1 MAGSLEPVRIR
12 VPTQLPVTTVNVY
25 LLQGDENVL
34 VDAGPHHPDAWDHL
48 QRRLR
53 ANGLEVGDIDL
64 ILITHGHVDHYG
76 QAADIVDAS
85 GAEVWTHELDRDLI
99 REFIAI
105 VDNRNE
111 YYRDILQATG
121 FPEETLNLVGGF
133 FDYLKTLGRETPVT
147 RTFRD
152 GDHIPA
158 GGWNLE
164 VLHTPGHSP
173 GSSCLLRDKG
183 LFTGDTVLKH
193 ITPNAAFGGADGKS
207 LGMGDYLDSLE
218 RLSHLD
224 IDAVH
229 PGHGPPMDG
238 LGAFIA
244 NYRALYAERRDRILN
259 LLRAEERT
267 VFDLVLAL
275 FGSLPTHEVFLGITE
290 VLGHLEILEREGQ
303 AEADERDGLRYY
315 RPVEGAA

>member
-1 MAGSLEPVRIR
+1 MARPFEPVRIR

-34 VDAGPHHPDAWDHL
+34 VDAGPHHPDAWDYL

-53 ANGLEVGDIDL
+53 ANGLGVEDIDL

-76 QAADIVDAS
+76 QAADIVDVS

-105 VDNRNE
+105 VDTRNE
-111 YYRDILQATG
+111 YYRDILRTTG

-133 FDYLKTLGRETPVT
+133 FDYLKGLGRETPVT
-147 RTFRD
+147 RTFQD
-152 GDHIPA
+152 GDRIPA
-158 GGWNLE
+158 GGWDLE

-173 GSSCLLRDKG
+173 GSSCLVRDKA

-207 LGMGDYLDSLE
+207 LGMGDYLESLE
-218 RLSHLD
+218 RLSHLE
-224 IDAVH
+224 IDVVH

-244 NYRALYAERRDRILN
+244 NYRALYGERRDRILD
-259 LLRAEERT
+259 LLRGKERT

-275 FGSLPTHEVFLGITE
+275 FGSLPIHEVFLGITE
-290 VLGHLEILEREGQ
+290 VLGHLEILEREGLT
-303 AEADERDGLRYY
+303 EADERDGLRYY
-315 RPVEGAA
+315 RPVERAA